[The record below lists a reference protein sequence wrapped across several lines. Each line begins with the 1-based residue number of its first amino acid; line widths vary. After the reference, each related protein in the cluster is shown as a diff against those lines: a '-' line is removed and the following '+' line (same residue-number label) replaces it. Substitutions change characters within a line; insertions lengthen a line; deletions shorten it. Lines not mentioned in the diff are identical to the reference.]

1 MADTSIFNV
10 EPPRW
15 LQNST
20 SVDWFKTGQATGEVL
35 GNIATSIG
43 VESSKQFQD
52 KEQGVNF
59 FNKMVDASRVANDPL
74 YLEKVD
80 TFKAQAELTQATKK
94 DQLQGMK
101 EYAEWMKDT
110 GGKGDWNGTSTYG
123 VELAQKT
130 ALQNWM
136 RSNQQAAIKVK
147 QTEADNKIA
156 AAKIKADTD
165 AARIQAQRDIAG
177 ANNKSRET
185 IANLKKTADDGF
197 TPKIIPY
204 GNSTLVQLGPHRWQ
218 YVRGDTVKA
227 MNPKQLFDFANGL
240 SDDDPNKDYLKKSA
254 EAAAV
259 NQTKGKKPATTSQ
272 AAPQVEPAA
281 NDLVTVINPSGKTVR
296 IKSSDLDEA
305 LKSHYKQP

>member
-1 MADTSIFNV
+1 MSDIFNA
-10 EPPRW
+10 EPPAW
-15 LQNST
+15 LQQST
-20 SVDWFKTGQATGEVL
+20 SVDWFKTGQANGEVL

-80 TFKAQAELTQATKK
+80 TFKAQAELKKATAK

-101 EYAEWMKDT
+101 EHAEWMKDT
-110 GGKGDWNGTSTYG
+110 GGKGDWTGTSDYG
-123 VELAQKT
+123 AQLAQKT
-130 ALQNWM
+130 TQENWM

-165 AARIQAQRDIAG
+165 AAKIQAQRDIAAG
-177 ANNKSRET
+177 HDKTRET
-185 IANLKKTADDGF
+185 IANVKKQADAGF
-197 TPKIIPY
+197 EPKVIQY
-204 GNSTLVQLGPHRWQ
+204 GTSQLVQLGPHRWQ
-218 YVRGDTVKA
+218 YVRGDTVKQ
-227 MNPKQLFDFANGL
+227 MTPLQLQSFANGL
-240 SDDDPNKDYLKKSA
+240 SDDDPNKDYLKKAA

-259 NQTKGKKPATTSQ
+259 NQTKGKKPATS
-272 AAPQVEPAA
+272 APA
-281 NDLVTVINPSGKTVR
+281 NNNDPLGLFNK
-296 IKSSDLDEA
+296 
-305 LKSHYKQP
+305 